1 MKKLISGLLVMIILT
16 STIMSTSITVSADS
30 LYVRKVVSIVYDDSA
45 SMWSGNSLKW
55 AYANYAVQS
64 FCGLLNKEDQ
74 LYLTYMYEAEMNPGK
89 EPIKIELGPDDRQNS
104 VDTIRTHKDSRNT
117 PYNAIDIAFNKLKN
131 VEDSNVNTQ
140 YWLVVITDGEFQK
153 DDRSNTS
160 VTSDELTDKL
170 HGYCDKNVTMPNG
183 SGVQISYLAI
193 GKNVPQPKELPG
205 RLSVFEAENADQ
217 IIDTMSKIADEISG
231 RSPVSDVKEIDPKT
245 LEISTTVP
253 LSNIAI
259 LAQNTEAEKI
269 ESASNAENNLTVE
282 KPTKIRYP
290 EISNRKT
297 DKTLSGSTFL
307 INNGEKNIPVGTY
320 RIQFDK
326 AVKASDVVVLFE
338 PALEMRMTFTVN
350 GKELS
355 NPKELNNLMEGD
367 KISISGKVYEMGTDT
382 EIHPSVM
389 PKGTKFEIFVKEN
402 GNIVEQF
409 SGEEMLLSDYVLK
422 NINTELLAAVT
433 IEGFNPIDA
442 KVEFTPTKYVPKIFY
457 RITSGYI
464 SDVINVK
471 LDDIAS
477 NKDLEI
483 CFTVETMTEGT
494 NEWKP
499 IENLN
504 TVKSLHPVISV
515 SPQGNDGEVT
525 YSDDGRIIFT
535 PNVANAGGLTDGSF
549 DVEVTCTLDDGTT
562 AIQKYTVLISSYAV
576 YSQGA
581 TGTIKKTEL
590 YNNNTSVS
598 FYITKDDVKLDK
610 EAVEKGISI
619 VLNEAR
625 SDLKTIVDVSDDGT
639 ITVTPY
645 SDEKYELTFGKWLI
659 NWAYYWGLEGD
670 DVTITLNH
678 TLGSAEATIDV
689 VPADFKY
696 RVWKVYAPFIIE
708 VVALI
713 VLILYLYCIFTK
725 PKYNNNARL
734 YVGTIAH
741 DDDRMTHI
749 LRSFVKI
756 NLSKFNKIEKGNGR
770 LKFKKTADVIE
781 NKAGGIKIRA
791 DHGGRVICEM
801 PFPWFISRIEITDEN
816 LQLCTPAEVAEYI
829 HRNGSLEINEFA
841 TTDTINS
848 ESERTLVAANPTMA
862 KYIVVAKMSDI
873 KIIDHGDGEGRKVIK
888 TGKIFVY
895 TNS

>member
-16 STIMSTSITVSADS
+16 SMIMSTSIPVSADS

-89 EPIKIELGPDDRQNS
+89 EPIKIELGPADRQNS

-269 ESASNAENNLTVE
+269 ESASNAENYLTVE

-338 PALEMRMTFTVN
+338 PALEMRMAFTVN

-477 NKDLEI
+477 NKDLAI

-535 PNVANAGGLTDGSF
+535 PNIANAGGLKDGSF

-562 AIQKYTVLISSYAV
+562 ATQKYTVLISSYAV

-645 SDEKYELTFGKWLI
+645 SEKQHKLTFW
-659 NWAYYWGLEGD
+659 NWGVNWIHYLFGLKGTD
-670 DVTITLNH
+670 ITVTLNH
-678 TLGSAEATIDV
+678 AYGSAESTIDV
-689 VPADFKY
+689 VHEDVGYLFVNVALPLFIEI
-696 RVWKVYAPFIIE
+696 VIVTIFIIWIIL
-708 VVALI
+708 VVN
-713 VLILYLYCIFTK
+713 K
-725 PKYNNNARL
+725 PRYDENAVL
-734 YVGTIAH
+734 YVGSIIYN
-741 DDDRMTHI
+741 MSNNTHI
-749 LRSFVKI
+749 LRSFTPTRLKE
-756 NLSKFNKIEKGNGR
+756 FNRIKKGNGR
-770 LKFKKTADVIE
+770 LKFKRDADVISV
-781 NKAGGIKIRA
+781 NAVKIRA
-791 DHGGRVICEM
+791 DYCSGIICENSI
-801 PFPWFISRIEITDEN
+801 PWYVGSVQAHRTELRQLTNTPYALEQYFSHHNDLAIT
-816 LQLCTPAEVAEYI
+816 
-829 HRNGSLEINEFA
+829 EFA
-841 TTDTINS
+841 TNRTIDSDDSRTMSPADTRN
-848 ESERTLVAANPTMA
+848 A
-862 KYIVVAKMSDI
+862 KYTVVNAVVTT
-873 KIIDHGDGEGRKVIK
+873 IDRGDGVKRKVIK
-888 TGKIFVY
+888 SGTICIY
-895 TNS
+895 TI